1 MQVFINSLK
10 VLLTRLMYLA
20 HAFITVWRVTEV
32 IGYWYWTVA
41 LWLIS
46 LFIETGIVV
55 FKRGGKEWKW

>member
-1 MQVFINSLK
+1 M
-10 VLLTRLMYLA
+10 LLTRLMYLA